1 MKATK
6 AQSLLLQ
13 IREAEGKKK
22 YSMNKTYET
31 WDEDA
36 LEAGDTDDKGFEYED
51 KEFDS
56 LWDMAREIRDG
67 GATESSDSHSA
78 NPHTWYST
86 PDGNQNYRT
95 GETTYY
101 SYHPNKLD
109 QEEAEQLYKLVKMSH
124 QDFSKADPD
133 NMEDDSDAE
142 EDQADALEKEREKK
156 NARLPF
162 D

>member
-1 MKATK
+1 MTK
-6 AQSLLLQ
+6 AKDLLIQL
-13 IREAEGKKK
+13 REATKKK
-22 YSMNKTYET
+22 YKMNKTYST

-67 GATESSDSHSA
+67 GATESSDPHSA
-78 NPHTWYST
+78 GPHTWYST
-86 PDGNQNYRT
+86 PDGDQNYRT

-101 SYHPNKLD
+101 SYHPSGLD
-109 QEEAEQLYKLVKMSH
+109 QEEAEQLYKLVKMSR
-124 QDFSKADPD
+124 QDFGKADPD
-133 NMEDDSDAE
+133 NMEGDTE

-156 NARLPF
+156 NARLF
-162 D
+162 